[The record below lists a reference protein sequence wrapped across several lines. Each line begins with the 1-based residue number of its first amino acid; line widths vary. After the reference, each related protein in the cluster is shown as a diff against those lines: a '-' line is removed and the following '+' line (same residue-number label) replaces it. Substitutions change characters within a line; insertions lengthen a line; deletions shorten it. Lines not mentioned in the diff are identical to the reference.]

1 MSIQFFCQFGRSHG
15 KIINMNKAN
24 IRIII
29 GIILGV
35 LVGFLANE
43 ASNPQFFLGFWQE
56 LVVWIQPIGVI
67 FIRLLKMI
75 ILPLVFA
82 SIVMG
87 VVNLDDM
94 TQLGRLGSRTAL
106 YFVGS
111 TAIAGVIGLTV
122 GKLFLPKEL
131 PMLVGSAQASMAIKE
146 PESLKNLII
155 EIVPSNVV
163 NVMSEGLILPV
174 IFFAMF
180 LGVALMSIGQRGKAL
195 IGVIDSLNEVVLKMV
210 DWIMKLTPY
219 GVFSLVAVVVAQTGL
234 SGINNLLAYI
244 GVVLLGLTIHLLVAL
259 PILLIVFAK
268 KSPLQFFKDMSSAL
282 SVAFSTAS
290 SMATLPVTLQCLKRN
305 VKVSERIS
313 TFVCPIGATVN
324 MDGTALFQVVA
335 TVFIANLYGVDLG
348 MSQMVVIIVTTVFA
362 SIGAAAV
369 PSAGL
374 VTLAIILNS
383 IGLPLDAIGLIL
395 AVDRFLDM
403 YRTMINVATD
413 AVGAAIMNRYDT
425 DDHEQT

>member
-1 MSIQFFCQFGRSHG
+1 
-15 KIINMNKAN
+15 MNKMN
-24 IRIII
+24 IKIII

-35 LVGFLANE
+35 ILGFLANE
-43 ASNPQFFLGFWQE
+43 SSNPQFILGFWQE
-56 LVVWIQPIGVI
+56 LVVWVQPIGII

-75 ILPLVFA
+75 IMPLVFA

-87 VVNLDDM
+87 VVNLDDIK
-94 TQLGRLGSRTAL
+94 QLGRLGSRTGV

-111 TAIAGVIGLTV
+111 TAIAGVVGLV
-122 GKLFLPKEL
+122 VAMLFLPKENPL
-131 PMLVGSAQASMAIKE
+131 LVGSSIATAGLTSE
-146 PESLKNLII
+146 PAPLKTLII
-155 EIVPSNVV
+155 EIVPSNIVT
-163 NVMSEGLILPV
+163 VMSEGLVLPV
-174 IFFAMF
+174 IFFALF

-195 IGVIDSLNEVVLKMV
+195 IAVIESLNDAVLKMV
-210 DWIMKLTPY
+210 DWIMKMTPY
-219 GVFSLVAVVVAQTGL
+219 GVFSLVAVVVAETGL
-234 SGINNLLAYI
+234 SGLNNLIKYI
-244 GVVLLGLTIHLLVAL
+244 GVVLLGLTIHLVVVL

-268 KSPLQFFKDMSSAL
+268 KAPLQFFKDMSSAL

-348 MSQMVVIIVTTVFA
+348 LSQMVVIIITTVFA

-395 AVDRFLDM
+395 AVDRFLDI

-413 AVGAAIMNRYDT
+413 AVGAAIVDRYDQA
-425 DDHEQT
+425 DHNS

>member
-1 MSIQFFCQFGRSHG
+1 
-15 KIINMNKAN
+15 MNKMN
-24 IRIII
+24 IKIII

-35 LVGFLANE
+35 ILGFLANE
-43 ASNPQFFLGFWQE
+43 SSNPQFILGFWQE
-56 LVVWIQPIGVI
+56 LVVWVQPIGII

-75 ILPLVFA
+75 IMPLVFA

-87 VVNLDDM
+87 VVNLDDIK
-94 TQLGRLGSRTAL
+94 QLGRLGSRTGV

-111 TAIAGVIGLTV
+111 TAIAGVVGLV
-122 GKLFLPKEL
+122 VAMLFLPKENPL
-131 PMLVGSAQASMAIKE
+131 LVGSSIATAGLTSE
-146 PESLKNLII
+146 PAPLKTLII
-155 EIVPSNVV
+155 EIVPSNIVT
-163 NVMSEGLILPV
+163 VMSEGLVLPV
-174 IFFAMF
+174 IFFALF

-195 IGVIDSLNEVVLKMV
+195 IAVIESLNDAVLKMV
-210 DWIMKLTPY
+210 DWIMKMTPY
-219 GVFSLVAVVVAQTGL
+219 GVFSLVAVVVAETGL
-234 SGINNLLAYI
+234 SGLNNLIKYI
-244 GVVLLGLTIHLLVAL
+244 GVVLLGLTIHLVVVL

-268 KSPLQFFKDMSSAL
+268 KAPLQFFKDMSSAL

-348 MSQMVVIIVTTVFA
+348 LSQMVVIIITTVFA

-413 AVGAAIMNRYDT
+413 AVGAAIVDRYDQA
-425 DDHEQT
+425 DHNS

>member
-1 MSIQFFCQFGRSHG
+1 
-15 KIINMNKAN
+15 MNIK
-24 IRIII
+24 III

-35 LVGFLANE
+35 ILGFLANE
-43 ASNPQFFLGFWQE
+43 SSNPQFILGFWQE
-56 LVVWIQPIGVI
+56 LVVWVQPIGII

-75 ILPLVFA
+75 IMPLVFA

-87 VVNLDDM
+87 VVNLDDIK
-94 TQLGRLGSRTAL
+94 QLGRLGSRTGV

-111 TAIAGVIGLTV
+111 TAIAGVVGLV
-122 GKLFLPKEL
+122 VAMLFLPKENPL
-131 PMLVGSAQASMAIKE
+131 LVGSSIATAGLTSE
-146 PESLKNLII
+146 PAPLKTLII
-155 EIVPSNVV
+155 EIVPSNIVT
-163 NVMSEGLILPV
+163 VMSEGLVLPV
-174 IFFAMF
+174 IFFALF

-195 IGVIDSLNEVVLKMV
+195 IAVIESLNDAVLKMV
-210 DWIMKLTPY
+210 DWIMKMTPY
-219 GVFSLVAVVVAQTGL
+219 GVFSLVAVVVAETGL
-234 SGINNLLAYI
+234 SGLNNLIKYI
-244 GVVLLGLTIHLLVAL
+244 GVVLLGLTIHLVVVL

-268 KSPLQFFKDMSSAL
+268 KAPLQFFKDMSSAL

-348 MSQMVVIIVTTVFA
+348 LSQMVVIIITTVFA

-413 AVGAAIMNRYDT
+413 AVGAAIVDRYDQA
-425 DDHEQT
+425 DHNS